1 MESYDPRHASQAA
14 VAYSVMAIC
23 MGLVLV
29 LGTILWSVT
38 RTREIPRSRPTVYE
52 SLNQGDFE

>member
-1 MESYDPRHASQAA
+1 
-14 VAYSVMAIC
+14 MAIC

-38 RTREIPRSRPTVYE
+38 RTREIPRSRLTVYE